1 MPSTAVA
8 VDTFR
13 FGRGTFNKM
22 LRDTPDRNN
31 VHLTYQ
37 CENAL
42 TRCGD
47 ATFSKFLLLKLLLN
61 SIQRKSNKR
70 SPLKRDSFVDECRNT
85 ASNLI
90 SLQNFAAMSENVL
103 KSRFLEFF

>member
-13 FGRGTFNKM
+13 FGRGTSNKM

-31 VHLTYQ
+31 VH
-37 CENAL
+37 
-42 TRCGD
+42 RCGD
-47 ATFSKFLLLKLLLN
+47 ATFSKFLLLKLLLLN
-61 SIQRKSNKR
+61 STQRKSNKR
-70 SPLKRDSFVDECRNT
+70 SPLKRDSFVDECRNI

-90 SLQNFAAMSENVL
+90 SLQNFAAVSENIL
-103 KSRFLEFF
+103 KSRFLEFFDSLKNSVI